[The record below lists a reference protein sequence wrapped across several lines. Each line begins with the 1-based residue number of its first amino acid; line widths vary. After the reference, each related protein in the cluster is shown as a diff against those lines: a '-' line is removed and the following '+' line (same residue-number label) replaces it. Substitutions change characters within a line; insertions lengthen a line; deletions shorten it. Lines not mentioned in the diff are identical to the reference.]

1 VSREHIHLPVNLS
14 DKAADSITSFAGSW
28 LFLGIHAVWFA
39 LWIGLLVEP
48 FPYGLLTMLVSL
60 EAIGLS
66 TLVMISQNR
75 MAVKD
80 RLRDDLE
87 ATEISSMFANHD
99 LLLDINK
106 QQLFL
111 LNQQT
116 EILNFIREQKSGK
129 VSK

>member
-1 VSREHIHLPVNLS
+1 MSRDHIHLPTNLS
-14 DKAADSITSFAGSW
+14 DRLADSITSFAGSW
-28 LFLGIHAVWFA
+28 LFLGIHAVWFV
-39 LWIGLLVEP
+39 LWISLHVEP
-48 FPYGLLTMLVSL
+48 FPYGLLTMIVSL

-75 MAVKD
+75 QASRD

-87 ATEISSMFANHD
+87 AQEIASMFTNHQ
-99 LLLDINK
+99 LLLDINN
-106 QQLFL
+106 QQLSI

-116 EILNFIREQKSGK
+116 EILNFIREQKKGK